1 MNTASANSSL
11 AHSVGNATFQMT
23 EFIKG
28 LFTPNFFK
36 HTHISSRMAF
46 REFKIN
52 ENHQEAIFIKKNRPI
67 LIIRPHLDFNND
79 DIFLSKCLFTEMR
92 YGENFSKEYGT
103 FQPLFR
109 DDVHDISLSYMI
121 NRIRVVCQ
129 VTMMFDTAYQ
139 QMNVYSYLL
148 NRFNENQ
155 MYWMKTATE
164 SYVPGWIADKLS
176 ELSGVPIRNENG
188 SVKDFLDYLSSHSN
202 KHWTYKEKTA
212 SSREEFFIYYPVNA
226 EYIFTD
232 FTMDDLAKRGT
243 VGESANISFT
253 LTAEFNSM
261 GYYQLSTE
269 RDDVEFKANAVLDMD
284 MGDGLGIV
292 PYYTPTIHFG
302 AEDENGWKL
311 FYTNMFKIE
320 EGLEPKEP
328 DILDLSHI
336 LKDSILPEMIEYH
349 DKHGISLDILFNF
362 IVLKN
367 ETVLKSKKENKDD
380 RIDYRV
386 DLRNQRVLIYNKNED
401 ATYRILIY
409 VNNLY
414 IHQVSDAIS
423 DLQSFT
429 EYDYKER

>member
-1 MNTASANSSL
+1 MNTAAANSSL
-11 AHSVGNATFQMT
+11 AHTVGNATFQMT

-52 ENHQEAIFIKKNRPI
+52 ENRQDALFIKKNRPI
-67 LIIRPHLDFNND
+67 LIIRPHLEFNNN
-79 DIFLSKCLFTEMR
+79 DIFLSGSFFDQMT
-92 YGENFSKEYGT
+92 YGLNYSKQYGT

-109 DDVHDISLSYMI
+109 DNVNDISLSYMM

-129 VTMMFDTAYQ
+129 VTMMFDTVYQ
-139 QMNVYSYLL
+139 QMNIYSYLL

-155 MYWMKTATE
+155 IYWLKSSLEA
-164 SYVPGWIADKLS
+164 YVPGWMPDKIS
-176 ELSGVPIRNENG
+176 ELAKIPMRNENG
-188 SVKDFLDYLSSHSN
+188 SVKPFLDYLSMHSN
-202 KHWTYKEKTA
+202 KYWTFKEKTE
-212 SSREEFFIYYPVNA
+212 SSREEFFIYYPVNT

-232 FTMDDLAKRGT
+232 FSMDDLSKRGA

-253 LTAEFNSM
+253 LTSEFNTI

-269 RDDVEFKANAVLDMD
+269 RDDVEFKANAIVDMD
-284 MGDGLGIV
+284 MGDGMGLV
-292 PYYTPTIHFG
+292 PYYTPSIHFG

-311 FYTNMFKIE
+311 FYTNMFKID
-320 EGLEPKEP
+320 EGLEDNEP

-336 LKDSILPEMIEYH
+336 LKDSILPEAIEYH
-349 DKHGISLDILFNF
+349 DKHGLNLELLFNF

-367 ETVLKSKKENKDD
+367 ETVLKDKKEKPDD
-380 RIDYRV
+380 RIDYSV
-386 DLRNQRVLIYNKNED
+386 DLRNQRIKIYNKSEK

-414 IHQVSDAIS
+414 IHQIS
-423 DLQSFT
+423 DVLSDYQSFY
-429 EYDYKER
+429 EYDYKDR